1 MFTWNENDMSKIK
14 EKCDKT
20 KAEHSNSL
28 WGKMVLG
35 LEYIKED
42 KPLLCVGMIESCFKI
57 SLVLFMFVWTPL
69 LEGVAHTYIHPGS
82 VFVCFMLARL
92 VGSDLFEGVKK
103 TLKVN
108 SYMLSI
114 FITLTGTLSFFVE
127 YYIPNFLIIFVML
140 IYFDG
145 LSGLLFPLMSSL
157 KSQMIPEKLRT
168 VIMTFFRMPIN
179 VFCILTLCFSSY
191 ITTYQICLICFFI
204 MAIST
209 VANIWLYMNHL
220 PPDAEKKNINRRLT
234 RTSIINKRNSMA
246 QDKNEKDIMAEA
258 IKNIEAKKKDDHDE
272 TNSVHSEDSHN

>member
-1 MFTWNENDMSKIK
+1 MFTWNENDMSKIAD
-14 EKCDKT
+14 KCDKT
-20 KAEHSNSL
+20 KGEHSNSL

-35 LEYIKED
+35 LEAIKED
-42 KPLLCVGMIESCFKI
+42 KPLLVVGMIESCFKI

-127 YYIPNFLIIFVML
+127 FYIPNFLIIFIML

-179 VFCILTLCFSSY
+179 VFCIFIVNTIDKYLKSHGLT
-191 ITTYQICLICFFI
+191 
-204 MAIST
+204 
-209 VANIWLYMNHL
+209 H
-220 PPDAEKKNINRRLT
+220 
-234 RTSIINKRNSMA
+234 TSIL
-246 QDKNEKDIMAEA
+246 
-258 IKNIEAKKKDDHDE
+258 
-272 TNSVHSEDSHN
+272 